1 MKTVSNRKELR
12 ALLKKAKFFTFDQD
26 GSCATYYYGESLC
39 KVIQLDERVQER
51 VHDKL
56 GKYFKGPQYL
66 YLFESITKSK
76 KFINVNLIR
85 YKDQIKQP
93 HSYEIADTILTLL
106 ARTDLILQ
114 YDAQLLKLYRD
125 YSQFALLELK
135 RWRTLNE
142 CLKDIN
148 LVINNF
154 INK

>member
-26 GSCATYYYGESLC
+26 GSCATYYYGEPLC

-56 GKYFKGPQYL
+56 GKYFRGPQYL
-66 YLFESITKSK
+66 YIFESITKSK
-76 KFINVNLIR
+76 KFININLIK
-85 YKDQIKQP
+85 YQDQIKQL
-93 HSYEIADTILTLL
+93 HSYEILYTILALL
-106 ARTDLILQ
+106 ARTDLLLQ
-114 YDAQLLKLYRD
+114 YDAQLLKIYRD
-125 YSQFALLELK
+125 YTQFVTPGLK
-135 RWRTLNE
+135 RWRTIKE
-142 CLKDIN
+142 CLEDIN